1 MHGMH
6 LLRHVRGNPE
16 IAIKMKPKQ
25 DCVALYSPCA
35 RLSWHGSG
43 GSNPLRVKVSHQPV
57 N

>member
-25 DCVALYSPCA
+25 DCVALYSPNVQMCM
-35 RLSWHGSG
+35 
-43 GSNPLRVKVSHQPV
+43 KVHYSI
-57 N
+57 NDESR